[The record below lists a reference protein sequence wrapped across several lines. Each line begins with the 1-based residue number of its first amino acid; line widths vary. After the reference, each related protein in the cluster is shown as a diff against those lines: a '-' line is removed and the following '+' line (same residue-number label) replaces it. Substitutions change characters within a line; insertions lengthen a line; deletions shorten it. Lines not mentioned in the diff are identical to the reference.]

1 MFTFIWFSVQN
12 SCSFSKELVTK
23 TESSWSCQTFFF
35 FSFCLVAKFLSP
47 HYSHTF
53 LTSLFFSFFSS
64 YLASLYELPKGGTEF
79 LNLSRGSI
87 NICYSGLKCILTQLY
102 KSCYSIAYFRTIEIT
117 AIIFTKILP

>member
-35 FSFCLVAKFLSP
+35 SFCLVAKFLSP

-53 LTSLFFSFFSS
+53 LTSLFFSFFLLIWHPFMN
-64 YLASLYELPKGGTEF
+64 YPRVA
-79 LNLSRGSI
+79 LN
-87 NICYSGLKCILTQLY
+87 
-102 KSCYSIAYFRTIEIT
+102 F
-117 AIIFTKILP
+117 